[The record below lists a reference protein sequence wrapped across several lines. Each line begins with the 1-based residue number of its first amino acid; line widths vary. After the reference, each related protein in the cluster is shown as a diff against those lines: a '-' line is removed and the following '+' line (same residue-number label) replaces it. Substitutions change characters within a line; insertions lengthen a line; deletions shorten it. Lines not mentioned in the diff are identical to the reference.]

1 MRRHGPSSRRT
12 ESDKT
17 LIHARGLGIRFGAQ
31 WALAHVDLDVASGDR
46 LLLAGANGSGKTTLL
61 RLIAG
66 LRQPTAGDLHVDGR
80 RPTRER
86 LGARSVLALVS
97 HHDYLYDRLT
107 AMETLRLWKS
117 LSRSTRQTSR
127 QRSDGSSETR
137 LDDLLAE
144 VGLSAAADRPVG
156 GFSAGMRKRLILARS
171 RMENPRLLLLDEPF
185 ASLDPDGQSLVERW
199 IGRFV
204 DGGGTLIVA
213 SHAIE
218 RASRLCNRA
227 VLLEQGQVAWQGD
240 ASGLEAAWGRR
251 PGR

>member
-1 MRRHGPSSRRT
+1 M
-12 ESDKT
+12 
-17 LIHARGLGIRFGAQ
+17 IHARGLGIRFGSQ
-31 WALAHVDLDVASGDR
+31 WALAHVDLDLESGDR

-66 LRQPTAGDLHVDGR
+66 LRQPAAGELLVDGR

-86 LGARSVLALVS
+86 FGARSALALVS

-107 AMETLRLWKS
+107 AMETLRLWNS
-117 LSRSTRQTSR
+117 LCG
-127 QRSDGSSETR
+127 GSSESR

-144 VGLSAAADRPVG
+144 VGLSAAADRHVG

-171 RMENPRLLLLDEPF
+171 RLENPRLLLLDEPF
-185 ASLDPDGQSLVERW
+185 ASLDPEGQSLVERW
-199 IGRFV
+199 VGRFV
-204 DGGGTLIVA
+204 DDGGTLIVA

-218 RASRLCNRA
+218 RASRLCRRA

-240 ASGLEAAWGRR
+240 ASALEATWAGRLAAR
-251 PGR
+251 G

>member
-1 MRRHGPSSRRT
+1 M
-12 ESDKT
+12 
-17 LIHARGLGIRFGAQ
+17 IHARGLGIRFGAQ
-31 WALAHVDLDVASGDR
+31 WALAHVDLDLGSGDR

-66 LRQPTAGDLHVDGR
+66 LRQPTTGELQVDGR
-80 RPTRER
+80 HPTRER
-86 LGARSVLALVS
+86 LRTRKALALVS

-107 AMETLRLWKS
+107 AMETLRLWNS
-117 LSRSTRQTSR
+117 LC
-127 QRSDGSSETR
+127 DGSSETR

-171 RMENPRLLLLDEPF
+171 RLENPRLLLLDEPF
-185 ASLDPDGQSLVERW
+185 ASLDPEGQSLVENW
-199 IGRFV
+199 VGRFV

-218 RASRLCNRA
+218 RASRLCSRA
-227 VLLEQGQVAWQGD
+227 ILLEQGQLAWQGD
-240 ASGLEAAWGRR
+240 ASALEAAWARRLGR
-251 PGR
+251 